1 MLVTT
6 DARRRELAAS
16 RYEFGELRSAG
27 GFALMTPAAAESAAA
42 EPGLERADARQISA
56 HHLTLAWL
64 EGRHQDLPELT
75 DEILYLRAPDA
86 KPGAVPKR
94 VTA

>member
-1 MLVTT
+1 VPD
-6 DARRRELAAS
+6 DA
-16 RYEFGELRSAG
+16 
-27 GFALMTPAAAESAAA
+27 T
-42 EPGLERADARQISA
+42 RADAREVSA
-56 HHLTLAWL
+56 AHLALAWL
-64 EGRHQDLPELT
+64 ERRERGLPGAT